1 MVEPGEYSNG
11 YAVDTIENE
20 GIAYAVRHYID
31 GKYFKDRRTMELW
44 DNAADALNELIAHLE
59 HETGREID

>member
-1 MVEPGEYSNG
+1 MAAAKTNG

-20 GIAYAVRHYID
+20 GLAYAVRHYID
-31 GKYFKDRRTMELW
+31 GSCFKDPDTARLW
-44 DNAADALNELIAHLE
+44 READAALAALITHLE